1 MSVSA
6 RNQLSGTVASV
17 TEGAVNSEVVLTLE
31 SGETLTT
38 VITRNSVATLGLVP
52 GKPALALIK
61 APWVILASAD
71 CGLNFSARN
80 QFSGTVNRIVDGA
93 VNATVHITTTKGL
106 KLTASVT
113 NDSVQEMGLYAGS
126 AVIALVK
133 ASSVILATR
142 A

>member
-6 RNQLSGTVASV
+6 RNQLNGIVDRIA
-17 TEGAVNSEVVLTLE
+17 EGAVNSEVVLTLE
-31 SGETLTT
+31 SGEKLTT
-38 VITRNSVATLGLVP
+38 VITRNSVVTLGLAP
-52 GKPALALIK
+52 GKSAVALIK

-80 QFSGTVNRIVDGA
+80 QFSGTIDHVVNGA
-93 VNATVHITTTKGL
+93 VHATVHITTAKGL

-113 NDSVQEMGLYAGS
+113 NESVAEMGLQTGS
-126 AVIALVK
+126 RVIALIK

>member
-6 RNQLSGTVASV
+6 RNQLNGTVASV

-38 VITRNSVATLGLVP
+38 VITRNSVATLGLAP

-93 VNATVHITTTKGL
+93 VNATVHITTTNGL

>member
-113 NDSVQEMGLYAGS
+113 NDSVQDMGLYAGS

>member
-6 RNQLSGTVASV
+6 RNQLNGTVASV

-38 VITRNSVATLGLVP
+38 VITRNSVATLGLAP

-61 APWVILASAD
+61 APWVILASVD

-80 QFSGTVNRIVDGA
+80 QFSGMVNRIVDGA
-93 VNATVHITTTKGL
+93 VNATVHITTNNGL

>member
-6 RNQLSGTVASV
+6 RNQLNGTVASV

-38 VITRNSVATLGLVP
+38 VITRNSVATLGLAP

-93 VNATVHITTTKGL
+93 VNATVHITTTNGL

-113 NDSVQEMGLYAGS
+113 NDSVQDMGLYAGS

>member
-6 RNQLSGTVASV
+6 RNQLNGTVVSV

-38 VITRNSVATLGLVP
+38 VITRNSVATLGLAP

-93 VNATVHITTTKGL
+93 VNATVHITTTNGL